1 MKRRQMLIG
10 CSAGLLAAG
19 GARELFAGQPAPE
32 EPAVSPALSK
42 ATFEPLVD
50 TRFRLFD
57 GRRSEGFVLRA
68 VEDVPSSRDLE
79 QFDLVFR
86 GSGRTALR
94 AGKYDLWHPQI
105 GRLSLYLEPSRA
117 ARGRSARATF
127 SLLR

>member
-1 MKRRQMLIG
+1 MKRREMLIG

-19 GARELFAGQPAPE
+19 APRLLAGPPAADE
-32 EPAVSPALSK
+32 NAMSVELSK
-42 ATFEPLVD
+42 ATFEPLVN

-86 GSGRTALR
+86 GSGRAPVR
-94 AGKYDLWHPQI
+94 AGKYDLWHPKV
-105 GRLSLYLEPSRA
+105 GRLSLYLEPSGTARA
-117 ARGRSARATF
+117 RSARATF